1 MITLRRCADTL
12 SSLWIKSYVKWLN
25 INRLLTCHFSKM
37 LSIFILNF
45 LGFLT
50 RPEERIESKR
60 SFLDLFLI
68 YILFFVWNIVTG
80 LLTLFIF
87 GFLLRSSIPLRS
99 ETLSDYSRFF
109 FIIPC
114 VLEEIT
120 FRLPLVRRKMTIWI
134 ALIAFSYYMA
144 SFITDTAYFSSDYL
158 IKKIIMACILGT
170 LLFHVLKDI
179 LLRADYSLYFYM
191 ICSLFAAM
199 HLFNI
204 TSFDSPFVWFFA
216 SLYFINK
223 LFGGVIFGYLRI
235 KYGIVSSIVLHVLY
249 DGVFML

>member
-1 MITLRRCADTL
+1 MT
-12 SSLWIKSYVKWLN
+12 
-25 INRLLTCHFSKM
+25 KM
-37 LSIFILNF
+37 VPNFFLNF
-45 LGFLT
+45 FGFVT
-50 RPEERIESKR
+50 CPEETIESKR

-68 YILFFVWNIVTG
+68 YILFFVFNIVIG
-80 LLTLFIF
+80 LLTLFIV
-87 GFLLRSSIPLRS
+87 GFLLHSPIPLRS
-99 ETLSDYSRFF
+99 QTLTDYSRFF

-120 FRLPLVRRKMTIWI
+120 FRLPLVRKTMTIWI
-134 ALIAFSYYMA
+134 ALIAFSYYIA
-144 SFITDTAYFSSDYL
+144 SLITDTAYFSSDYI

-170 LLFHVLKDI
+170 LLFYVLKDI

-191 ICSLFAAM
+191 VCSLFAAM
-199 HLFNI
+199 HLLNI

-223 LFGGVIFGYLRI
+223 LFGGVILGYLRI

>member
-1 MITLRRCADTL
+1 M
-12 SSLWIKSYVKWLN
+12 VPN
-25 INRLLTCHFSKM
+25 F
-37 LSIFILNF
+37 FLNF
-45 LGFLT
+45 LGFVT
-50 RPEERIESKR
+50 CPEETIESKR

-68 YILFFVWNIVTG
+68 YILFFVFNIVVG
-80 LLTLFIF
+80 LLTLFVF
-87 GFLLRSSIPLRS
+87 GFLLRSPTPLRS

-120 FRLPLVRRKMTIWI
+120 FRLPLVRKKMTIWI
-134 ALIAFSYYMA
+134 ALIAFSYYIA
-144 SFITDTAYFSSDYL
+144 SFITDTAFFSSDHL

-170 LLFHVLKDI
+170 LLFYVLKDI

-191 ICSLFAAM
+191 ICSLYAAM

-216 SLYFINK
+216 SLYFVSIQ
-223 LFGGVIFGYLRI
+223 FGGVILGYLRI
-235 KYGIVSSIVLHVLY
+235 KYGIVSSIVLHVVY
-249 DGVFML
+249 DGVLML